1 MLKAYIN
8 YPNPHIKIHG
18 DAGCA
23 DIRKQHKEGQRL
35 VRLDIASLSTELNR
49 FKTKY
54 YSFGSAA
61 VTNDMWLEADFADP
75 AFERA
80 VVEYVRKLLAENYT
94 PFGQIGVEQHCRA

>member
-8 YPNPHIKIHG
+8 YPNPHITIHG

-35 VRLDIASLSTELNR
+35 VRLDVASLSTELKR
-49 FKTKY
+49 FKAKDY
-54 YSFGSAA
+54 RFGSAA
-61 VTNDMWLEADFADP
+61 GTNDMWLEVDFADH

-80 VVEYVRKLLAENYT
+80 IVEYVRKLLAEHYT
-94 PFGQIGVEQHCRA
+94 PFGQVGVEQHC